1 MRFENVEDIVRLDE
15 RVESGKQKRRCVSGC
30 RWNGTTL
37 LSSLVGLERKCKTSL
52 QMVHYCHLIG
62 KDRERRED
70 ETQKR

>member
-1 MRFENVEDIVRLDE
+1 M
-15 RVESGKQKRRCVSGC
+15 ESRKDVSVGAD
-30 RWNGTTL
+30 GTEQPL
-37 LSSLVGLERKCKTSL
+37 LSSLVGLERKCKISL